1 MPGKRYDR
9 QFKLPA
15 ARLVLEGEISVKG
28 LSDQLDVPCRALRRW
43 AAEYEADGE
52 DAFPGSGN
60 PVANK
65 DYETLKLKKE
75 NEELHKEA
83 SILKNP
89 GILEASPSAGFEFA
103 RTGGHGMSVKKACGA
118 LGVSREHENRGF
130 VNRSPARAALTTTPS
145 WSRSSRPRKGS
156 FPSIAST
163 TPG

>member
-1 MPGKRYDR
+1 MERCSNYARKTLR
-9 QFKLPA
+9 QAIQAPA

-75 NEELHKEA
+75 NEELRKEA
-83 SILKNP
+83 SILKK
-89 GILEASPSAGFEFA
+89 S
-103 RTGGHGMSVKKACGA
+103 GHS
-118 LGVSREHENRGF
+118 
-130 VNRSPARAALTTTPS
+130 
-145 WSRSSRPRKGS
+145 
-156 FPSIAST
+156 
-163 TPG
+163 